1 MKNSAIS
8 PKDLIEFFE
17 KTTGKKFVDINT
29 GEPVLKLLAENE
41 SSGTSDYDKWLEQQD
56 EEVKAEHRMGEL

>member
-1 MKNSAIS
+1 MKNSAIN
-8 PKDLIEFFE
+8 PKDFIEFFE

-29 GEPVLKLLAENE
+29 GALVLELLAENK
-41 SSGTSDYDKWLEQQD
+41 SSGASDYDRWLEQQD